1 MDFCVY
7 ANCEKTHPKHG
18 VRVAPLYSKKDAQVM
33 HITLQPG
40 EKLIPHKTPVDVFFY
55 VLEGR
60 VHVTIGEEKKSFS
73 RDTLIESPAHIQ
85 HFLSNYEDV
94 LTRVL
99 VVKTPN
105 PTV

>member
-1 MDFCVY
+1 MNFSVY
-7 ANCEKTHPKHG
+7 TNCEKIHPKHG

-55 VLEGR
+55 VLEGT
-60 VHVTIGEEKKSFS
+60 VQVSIGEEEHPFS
-73 RDTLIESPAHIQ
+73 RDTLIESPAHIR
-85 HFLSNYEDV
+85 HFLSNHEDV
-94 LTRVL
+94 PCRVL